1 MAYSDF
7 DLRRAVTD
15 FGLRDEWD
23 TNLFHEISPLPI
35 SPGTRSFL
43 DQYAPVAIGIN
54 SEFARCNYIITPILT
69 EAERQAVGPAHVF
82 PGVTLDVDQTRGLSG
97 FCDYLISRAHK
108 IYYLRSPI
116 VAVME
121 AKREDIIGGLG
132 QCAAAMVAIREFN
145 ERDGTPIPEV
155 FGCVTTGSL
164 WRFLR
169 LTDSVLSIDLP
180 EYYLQEVAK
189 IVGIFVHLIGTG
201 IRPVAS

>member
-1 MAYSDF
+1 
-7 DLRRAVTD
+7 
-15 FGLRDEWD
+15 
-23 TNLFHEISPLPI
+23 
-35 SPGTRSFL
+35 
-43 DQYAPVAIGIN
+43 
-54 SEFARCNYIITPILT
+54 
-69 EAERQAVGPAHVF
+69 
-82 PGVTLDVDQTRGLSG
+82 
-97 FCDYLISRAHK
+97 
-108 IYYLRSPI
+108 
-116 VAVME
+116 ME

-180 EYYLQEVAK
+180 EYYLQDVAK